1 MFRMRFICLLLA
13 VCSFAC
19 LCTGAAAVEM
29 ESESVYCF
37 QVEDFSQEEGL
48 VGICIT
54 ELPDAEAGTVMLGR
68 RVLRPGDI
76 LTTEQVSQMTF
87 VSLESQMDSTATI
100 TYLPIYENVVQKAVT
115 MTISIRGKI
124 NQPPVA
130 EDMAMET
137 YKNLPN
143 DGKLKVSDPEGGEL
157 TYTVI
162 RKPKRGTVE
171 IREDG
176 GFTYTPKKNK
186 VGTDSF
192 TFTATD
198 PQGNVSRTATV
209 TVQILKPADGA
220 RYADTVGTDHR
231 FTAEW
236 MKNTGLF
243 VGEQVGGSL
252 CFNGDKTVS
261 RGDFL
266 VMMVKAL
273 EIPVDKDA
281 TYTGYTDEVADWLKP
296 YLAAAMRSGLT
307 AGVKTMESGVFGV
320 NEPITWAEAAMM
332 LQNAMDLSVT
342 TAVVEEELTEE
353 ELEYVWAMEAV
364 MAMQDNGVAVSAP
377 EVLKRSQVAD
387 ILYRVSKLAED
398 APGLQIYQ

>member
-1 MFRMRFICLLLA
+1 MFRMRFICLMLLMCVVGCFCA
-13 VCSFAC
+13 
-19 LCTGAAAVEM
+19 GAAAAEV

-37 QVEDFSQEEGL
+37 QVEDFSQDEDL

-54 ELPDAEAGTVMLGR
+54 GLPDADAGTVMLGK
-68 RVLRPGDI
+68 RVLRAGDI
-76 LTTEQVSQMTF
+76 LTAQQVSQMTF
-87 VSLESQMDSTATI
+87 VCLESQMDSTATI
-100 TYLPIYENVVQKAVT
+100 TYLPIYENVVQPAQT
-115 MTISIRGKI
+115 MTISIRGKV

-130 EDMAMET
+130 EDSSLET

-143 DGKLKVSDPEGGEL
+143 EGKLKVSDPEGGAL

-176 GFTYTPKKNK
+176 SFTYTPKKNK

-192 TFTATD
+192 TYTATD

-209 TVQILKPADGA
+209 TVEILKPADA
-220 RYADTVGTDHR
+220 TKYADTVGTDYR

-236 MKNTGLF
+236 LKNTGLF
-243 VGEQVGGSL
+243 VGEKVGGSL

-273 EIPVDKDA
+273 DIPVDENADF
-281 TYTGYTDEVADWLKP
+281 TGYTDEVASWLKP

-307 AGVKTMESGVFGV
+307 AGVKTMESGAFGAD
-320 NEPITWAEAAMM
+320 EPITGAEAAMM
-332 LQNAMDLSVT
+332 LQNAMDLALT
-342 TAVVEEELTEE
+342 TAVTDTEG
-353 ELEYVWAMEAV
+353 EYGWAMEAV
-364 MAMQDNGVAVSAP
+364 AAMQENGVEIAAP
-377 EVLKRSQVAD
+377 EILKRSQVAD
-387 ILYRVSKLAED
+387 ILYRVSKLKQD